1 MGKGISRGRSRR
13 RRISTAARFLRRE
26 GRKLCAAALCTSLII
41 GNIANTAVA
50 ADKDADKEIEFKL
63 SRGSLYK
70 ALQEAVLEGNTVEE
84 ELSFEGEE
92 EEAYEALLEADGDL
106 YELTSAVKNRDKDLK
121 LRVFARLDQDMEL
134 ESAYEVDG
142 SEEIIFLL
150 SNTSEKTQSAVIC
163 VDDKYTEPI
172 QVVPGSAAEVAGN
185 DEDSEASSGKTSV
198 SAGSTAGG
206 GAGSGFG
213 GGTGS
218 SSGSGGSIGG
228 GTGSSSGSGSGEEM
242 TGGSVEITIEPEK
255 ESEHQDPGAEKDSE
269 VNVVQDNDDQD
280 ENDNKQQDADI
291 YIDVDGDGSSLNT
304 ESAGET
310 EKNTGAGNET
320 AVEISPEDKT
330 DAEAGSEN
338 KTDAEAGS
346 DSDSEVETGS
356 GSDFDS
362 KAETDSGS
370 ASGSEAGGNAE
381 SEDEAEP
388 GSETEDKTSS
398 NEKENADEKENAGSG
413 HPMASISIHPAY
425 RVMAAGAATPS
436 SATKSDADEELLE
449 GILYKAVRMGN
460 SGAVALVTDAADL
473 RLDDPALI
481 NLATPFDADY
491 EFTAELDDVIVYVYA
506 NEGVLP
512 ENAKLQV
519 TELREDDSDTAEQ
532 FQAAKDALDADG
544 TEYNGIMALDI
555 SFYDEEGN
563 EIEPDGN
570 VQVMIEMN
578 TAILPE
584 DIQPESLA
592 VKHLAETA
600 EGIQVKTV
608 ADTTDEVAGTLEMK
622 EESAVLAA
630 EFQIDSF
637 SAFTITWL
645 ADNRAV
651 SAPSGTI
658 EAKVY
663 LRYSNELPTTINGN
677 YDAASYGPSGN
688 DVPYITVT
696 VDLNSVNQ
704 KSECSIIYKNN
715 NAYWYYYSIESDSRY
730 GSGSKEAAANYWKN
744 VIYPA
749 IEEEDREALDA
760 VFGGE
765 GKYIGYVLKNENSGW
780 HIDGILTED
789 PPVYVVELYDGS
801 AAGTPCLFAISDGTP
816 GVAYASFEE
825 KLKTELGITEFEY
838 VTQQKDLLVIEY
850 QKDGRTYHTTIS
862 PRNTDSH
869 IYPQQDGFGYEE
881 KTSDIYYLCQLVMVT
896 EVMSGDLTIT
906 KTVDGNAKD
915 ADEHF
920 EFTLTSSK
928 LDGEYDLV
936 YTGNN
941 SSCNVN
947 HTSSVSFA
955 DGKAV
960 VYLKDGESVSIK
972 NLPMNQ
978 TIAIQEIPGAYTSAV
993 DVTVD
998 GVKSSN
1004 GAEVV
1009 IKEDEIHVQFKNT
1022 QTISVPTGILANNR
1036 PYLMMLALVALGIT
1050 GFTGSFS
1057 RKKRRNRR

>member
-84 ELSFEGEE
+84 ELPFEGEE
-92 EEAYEALLEADGDL
+92 AEAYEALLEADGDL

-150 SNTSEKTQSAVIC
+150 SNTSEKTQSAVVC

-172 QVVPGSAAEVAGN
+172 QVVPGSAVEVAGN
-185 DEDSEASSGKTSV
+185 DEDSEAPSGKTSV
-198 SAGSTAGG
+198 SAGSAAGG

-218 SSGSGGSIGG
+218 SSGSGGSTGG
-228 GTGSSSGSGSGEEM
+228 GTGSSSGSGEEM
-242 TGGSVEITIEPEK
+242 TGGSAEITIEPEK
-255 ESEHQDPGAEKDSE
+255 ESEHQEPGAGKDSE
-269 VNVVQDNDDQD
+269 VNVVQGNDDQD

-310 EKNTGAGNET
+310 EKNTGTGNDT

-346 DSDSEVETGS
+346 DSDGEAETGS

-362 KAETDSGS
+362 KAESDSGS
-370 ASGSEAGGNAE
+370 ASGSEAGGNTE
-381 SEDEAEP
+381 SEDEAE
-388 GSETEDKTSS
+388 
-398 NEKENADEKENAGSG
+398 SG

-425 RVMAAGAATPS
+425 RVMAADAATPS

-449 GILYKAVRMGN
+449 GILYNAVRLGN

-491 EFTAELDDVIVYVYA
+491 EFTAELDDVIVHVYA

-608 ADTTDEVAGTLEMK
+608 ADITDEVAGTLEMK

-663 LRYSNELPTTINGN
+663 LRYSNELPNKINGS
-677 YDAASYGPSGN
+677 DSAGSYGPSGN
-688 DVPYITVT
+688 NVPYITVT
-696 VDLNSVNQ
+696 VNLDKVNQ
-704 KSECSIIYKNN
+704 QSDCGSTYNWN
-715 NAYWYYYSIESDSRY
+715 SNAYWYYYSIESDNRY

-749 IEEEDREALDA
+749 IEENDREALDA

-765 GKYIGYVLKNENSGW
+765 EKYIGYVLKRENDGW

-789 PPVYVVELYDGS
+789 PPVYVVELYDRS
-801 AAGTPCLFAISDGTP
+801 TAGNPCLFAISNGAP
-816 GVAYASFEE
+816 GVAYADFEE

-838 VTQQKDLLVIEY
+838 ATEQDDLLVIEY
-850 QKDGRTYHTTIS
+850 QKDGRTYRTTIS
-862 PRNTDSH
+862 PRNENSH
-869 IYPQQDGFGYEE
+869 IYPQQNGFGYKEMT
-881 KTSDIYYLCQLVMVT
+881 KNIYYLCQLEMVT
-896 EVMSGDLTIT
+896 EVMSGNLKIT
-906 KTVDGNAKD
+906 KSVDGNAKD
-915 ADEHF
+915 KDEHF

-955 DGKAV
+955 DGKAF
-960 VYLKDGESVSIK
+960 VYLKDGESVLIK
-972 NLPMNQ
+972 NLPVNQ
-978 TIAIQEIPGAYTSAV
+978 TIAIQETRGAYTSAV

-1004 GAEVV
+1004 GVEVV
-1009 IKEDEIHVQFKNT
+1009 IKKDEIHVQFKNT